1 MCMKIFNVSEY
12 FNSHKGNNSG
22 KTKHMNVGFVRRAL
36 HIVNTKWFFLEK
48 NLSRSTFQRR
58 ASINVKIGTHSG
70 EICKKSFSES
80 GSLINH
86 RKIHCSKKLVPNV
99 HEDIQYQRIHS
110 GKKTYECQ
118 ICKKSF
124 TNSGLLNT
132 HKIIQFGEKPF

>member
-1 MCMKIFNVSEY
+1 
-12 FNSHKGNNSG
+12 
-22 KTKHMNVGFVRRAL
+22 MNHVTVCGSL
-36 HIVNTKWFFLEK
+36 
-48 NLSRSTFQRR
+48 
-58 ASINVKIGTHSG
+58 INQKRIHSG
-70 EICKKSFSES
+70 EKPYECEICKKSFNES

-86 RKIHCSKKLVPNV
+86 RKLSFQQIKLVQNV